1 MAVLAATVVA
11 GCASPANESTSEPS
25 PGATQTPRAAIIVS
39 GVASDSPF
47 TTPEQACRKGF
58 PAGNSDPFLR
68 QQLLDAGIA
77 VYTVPERIGPGQV
90 EEQSGPAGPY
100 EDCPAPV
107 DETLTL
113 NTIAT
118 VPEGG
123 QALQRFVSFLNT
135 EYGVTELD
143 VVAHSL
149 GGPLSRAGIAA
160 IQQSG
165 IPVAVKSL
173 TTIGGPWVTPMLT
186 EPTNAKRPMSA
197 CDGLK
202 PCRTFLGALLTQPN
216 SQPLLEFMGPSN
228 FPSWS
233 EEQAGVLDDIPV
245 TLIGG
250 TFFKKAGGTP
260 DKWPNDG
267 AIQREASLA
276 IPVSDEV
283 IPWRRC
289 HEYDDTH
296 SLAVSELVGEPRD
309 TALTWDPR
317 VAKDV
322 EAAIRSADTALQTP
336 SRQGCPA
343 PR

>member
-1 MAVLAATVVA
+1 MAALAAIVAA
-11 GCASPANESTSEPS
+11 GCAAPGTESTSVEPS
-25 PGATQTPRAAIIVS
+25 AGVTQTPRAAIIVS

-58 PAGNSDPFLR
+58 PAGNSDSFLR

-90 EEQSGPAGPY
+90 EEQSGAAGPY
-100 EDCPAPV
+100 EDCPAPL
-107 DETLTL
+107 DETVTI

-149 GGPLSRAGIAA
+149 GAPLSRAGIAE

-165 IPVAVKSL
+165 IPVAIRSL

-186 EPTNAKRPMSA
+186 EPTNPKRPMSA

-228 FPSWS
+228 
-233 EEQAGVLDDIPV
+233 
-245 TLIGG
+245 
-250 TFFKKAGGTP
+250 
-260 DKWPNDG
+260 G

-296 SLAVSELVGEPRD
+296 SIAVSELVGEPRD

-317 VAKDV
+317 VAKAV
-322 EAAIRSADTALQTP
+322 EAAIRSSDTALQTP